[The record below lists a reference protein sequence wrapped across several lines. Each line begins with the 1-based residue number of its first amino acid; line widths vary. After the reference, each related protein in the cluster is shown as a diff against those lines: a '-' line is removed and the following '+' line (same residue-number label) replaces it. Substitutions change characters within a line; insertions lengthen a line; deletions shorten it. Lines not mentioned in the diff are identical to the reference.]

1 MHLRFFFCSKHSGKC
16 SLFWFHESEN
26 WNWQSLSRACPD
38 SLWPHGIVHG
48 ILQARILEWVVC
60 FLLLGIFPTQGSNPG
75 LLNCRGILYQLNH
88 QESPRIL
95 EWVAYPF
102 GSSWPRN
109 QTGVSCIAGRLI
121 TNWVIRR
128 AKTLARVTT
137 PNSWA
142 SSWGN
147 AQLLHWQ
154 ESCCFFFPSLKTIAP
169 TWQAQAEGRAWKL
182 PAEED
187 GVWTHACRAQWIS
200 SPAPWPL
207 GHLALI
213 ILNSLGFLGS
223 SAGKESAHNAGD
235 PGSIPG
241 LGRFPGEGKGNPF
254 QYSCLENPMDYMRSQ
269 GVKHNWATF
278 TFKSIWPFPTLKM
291 AGI

>member
-60 FLLLGIFPTQGSNPG
+60 VLLLGIFPTQGSNPG
-75 LLNCRGILYQLNH
+75 LLNCKGILYQLSH
-88 QESPRIL
+88 QEGPRIL

-102 GSSWPRN
+102 RSSWPRN
-109 QTGVSCIAGRLI
+109 RTGVSCIAGRLI

-128 AKTLARVTT
+128 ARTLARVAM

-147 AQLLHWQ
+147 AHLLHWQ
-154 ESCCFFFPSLKTIAP
+154 ERWWVFFPHWKPLPPLGKRKLKA
-169 TWQAQAEGRAWKL
+169 GRGSCQRRRMGFE
-182 PAEED
+182 P
-187 GVWTHACRAQWIS
+187 THAEHNGLAAQ
-200 SPAPWPL
+200 PL
-207 GHLALI
+207 DHLATSPWSSWTPWA
-213 ILNSLGFLGS
+213 SLVAQLAKNPPS
-223 SAGKESAHNAGD
+223 NAGD

-254 QYSCLENPMDYMRSQ
+254 LYSCLENPMDYMRSQ
-269 GVKHNWATF
+269 GVKHDWATF